1 MGAPRMNAP
10 AHAIVVEDLVFDYP
24 QQRALHGVSFRVARG
39 AVAALVGPNGAGKTT
54 LLSCLAALQRP
65 VSGTVTVDGVD
76 MLARPREGHRHIGYL
91 KDFYGLY
98 DALSV
103 RRILWHAAR
112 GQGIA
117 AARCDEVVA
126 AVAADLDLGAL
137 LQAPAGGLSRGQ
149 RQRLAIA
156 RTLVHRPPVLLLDEP
171 ASGLDPEA
179 RHDLALLM
187 RRLQAAGTTLLVSSH
202 ILAELAEYSSE
213 MLIIRDGRLI
223 EQRALRGAAG
233 TTRLRMELCNPADRV
248 PPALAAQPGVSDARI
263 EDGAVV
269 FLLEGAARERHA
281 LLRACLDAGLA
292 VSGLAE
298 CDAGLQQE
306 YLRRVRTDGAAAP

>member
-1 MGAPRMNAP
+1 
-10 AHAIVVEDLVFDYP
+10 
-24 QQRALHGVSFRVARG
+24 
-39 AVAALVGPNGAGKTT
+39 
-54 LLSCLAALQRP
+54 
-65 VSGTVTVDGVD
+65 
-76 MLARPREGHRHIGYL
+76 
-91 KDFYGLY
+91 
-98 DALSV
+98 
-103 RRILWHAAR
+103 
-112 GQGIA
+112 
-117 AARCDEVVA
+117 
-126 AVAADLDLGAL
+126 L